1 VIVIQDLSGADT
13 TTTEHKGEAEAA
25 DPYGVKEENNIG
37 VYADSLEMTVLP
49 SESDIKA
56 FSNLYRRLL

>member
-1 VIVIQDLSGADT
+1 M
-13 TTTEHKGEAEAA
+13 EHKGEAEAA
-25 DPYGVKEENNIG
+25 DPYGVKEENNTWDIG
-37 VYADSLEMTVLP
+37 VYADSLEMTALP